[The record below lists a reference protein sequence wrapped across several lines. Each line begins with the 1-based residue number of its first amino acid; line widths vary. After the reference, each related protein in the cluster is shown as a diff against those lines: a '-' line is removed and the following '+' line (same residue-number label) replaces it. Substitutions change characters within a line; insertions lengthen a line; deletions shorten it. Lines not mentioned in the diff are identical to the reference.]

1 MSGETLPVVVTSAEF
16 VAQDVRELR
25 LARGDGQALPAFTP
39 GSHIDVHLAPGLV
52 RQYSLCGEIENAAYT
67 IAVKREADSRGGSE
81 AVHETIRAGDHLTIS
96 APRNHF
102 PLDAGAPHSVLVA
115 GGIGITPLLAMAR
128 VLSKRGSSFQLE
140 YFARSVDHAAYADW
154 LKGSP
159 LAGRCQFHWGL
170 SIEATRAALVDTLA
184 NRTAG
189 AQLYLCGPH
198 GFMHLVREVAAYR
211 GWPAESVHL
220 EYFNA
225 GQATEPLPGSDLRV
239 RLARSGT
246 TIPVA
251 ADVPIIDALRAAGIG
266 VETSC
271 EQGVCGTCITRV
283 LGGVPDHRDLFL
295 TEAEKARGD
304 CMAICV
310 SRSLTPELVLDL

>member
-1 MSGETLPVVVTSAEF
+1 MSDEAIPVVVTSAEL
-16 VAQDVRELR
+16 VAQDVRQLR
-25 LARGDGQALPAFTP
+25 LARDDGQALPAFTP
-39 GSHIDVHLAPGLV
+39 GSHIDLHLAPGLV
-52 RQYSLCGEIENAAYT
+52 RQYSLCGEIEDAAYT
-67 IAVKREADSRGGSE
+67 ISVKREAASRGGSK
-81 AVHETIRAGDHLTIS
+81 AVHETLRAGDRISIS

-128 VLSKRGSSFQLE
+128 VLSKQGASFLLE

-154 LKGSP
+154 LKGSS
-159 LAGRCQFHWGL
+159 LAGRCRFHWGL
-170 SIEATRAALVDTLA
+170 AIEETRAALVNALTE
-184 NRTAG
+184 RPPG
-189 AQLYLCGPH
+189 AQLYLCGPR
-198 GFMHLVREVAAYR
+198 GFMDLVREVAADR
-211 GWPAESVHL
+211 GWPAESIHL

-225 GQATEPLPGSDLRV
+225 GQATEAVPGSDLQV
-239 RLARSGT
+239 RLVRSGT

-251 ADVPIIDALRAAGIG
+251 ADVPIIDALRAAGIA